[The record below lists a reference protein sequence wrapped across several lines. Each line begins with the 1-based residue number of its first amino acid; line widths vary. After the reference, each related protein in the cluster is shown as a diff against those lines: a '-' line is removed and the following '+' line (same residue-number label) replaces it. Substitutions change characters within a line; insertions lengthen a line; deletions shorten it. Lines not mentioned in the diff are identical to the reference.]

1 MPEVDL
7 KTAAGPVKMQY
18 FVATPTDSD
27 ARDVDRSKPTILFIH
42 SVFIGAEIFV
52 AQFTDPGLRQCN
64 LVAPL
69 LPGHGTTQSPPLTED
84 YTHQAMAEDM
94 ALFLDALSIPSCHV
108 VGLAVGANVGMELAV
123 LHPEKVISLTLCSPL
138 ALKESEGNVE
148 ARQEIMHYWFD
159 AFKDAIPDM
168 SLINDA
174 LYGSEQMTFSNRY
187 SDVRS
192 VRAVTQSSINY
203 ASSNWAPEPDK
214 LRSAAVIVN
223 QWHSSRPR
231 SGSEAWQRFFA
242 RQIRQPV
249 QIIHF
254 DDDVPYPLPV
264 RQEILDEFRAAGRE
278 VPMHQVQGTCYGVLV
293 SAEDVNPLIYR
304 FIASHTEPP
313 LPSTPPR
320 GSVHAFDS
328 PFDQRLAECV
338 SSQNLSDDEDFD
350 DDFTII

>member
-7 KTAAGPVKMQY
+7 KTTAGPVKMQW
-18 FVATPTDSD
+18 
-27 ARDVDRSKPTILFIH
+27 KPFPDDPFIH
-42 SVFIGAEIFV
+42 SVFIGVEIFV

-64 LVAPL
+64 LVAPM

-108 VGLAVGANVGMELAV
+108 VGLAVGANVAMELAV
-123 LHPEKVISLTLCSPL
+123 LHPDKDISLTLCSPL
-138 ALKESEGNVE
+138 ASKESEGNVE

-159 AFKDAIPDM
+159 AFKDAVPDM

-203 ASSNWAPEPDK
+203 ASSNWAPGPDK

-223 QWHSSRPR
+223 QWHTSRPR

-320 GSVHAFDS
+320 GSLHAFDS

-338 SSQNLSDDEDFD
+338 SSQNLSDDEGFD
-350 DDFTII
+350 DDSTII

>member
-1 MPEVDL
+1 MPQVDL
-7 KTAAGPVKMQY
+7 KTASGPVSMQY
-18 FVATPTDSD
+18 FLATPANSD
-27 ARDVDRSKPTILFIH
+27 ARRIDPARPTVLLIH

-52 AQFTDPGLRQCN
+52 SQFTDPALRQCN
-64 LVAPL
+64 LVAPM
-69 LPGHGTTQSPPLTED
+69 LPGHGTTTSPPLTES

-94 ALFLDALSIPSCHV
+94 ALFLDALDIPACHV
-108 VGLAVGANVGMELAV
+108 VGLAVGANVAMELAV
-123 LHPEKVISLTLCSPL
+123 LHPDKVTSLTLCSPL

-187 SDVRS
+187 ADVRA
-192 VRAVTQSSINY
+192 VRAVTKSSIDY
-203 ASSNWAPEPDK
+203 ASGNWAPEPEK
-214 LRSAAVIVN
+214 LQNASIIVN
-223 QWHSSRPR
+223 QWHTSRPR
-231 SGSEAWQRFFA
+231 TGHEAWQRFFA

-264 RQEILDEFRAAGRE
+264 RQEIIDEFRAAGRD

-293 SAEDVNPLIYR
+293 SANDVNPLIYR
-304 FIASHTEPP
+304 FIASHTQPS
-313 LPSTPPR
+313 LPDPSAVPA
-320 GSVHAFDS
+320 SVFDS

-338 SSQNLSDDEDFD
+338 TTQNMSDDEDFD